1 MKNKEQWS
9 PSKYVLKNDNLK
21 GSRDK
26 KDVTIS
32 SRLFVDLVASFYQEN
47 IPLYVSGNLL
57 DLGCGK
63 VPLYEAYKNYIS
75 DNSCVDWQNTIHKNP
90 FLDIETDINQPLP
103 IENEIFDTV
112 ILSDVLEHIRKPEE
126 LIAEIHRI
134 MKPNGKFILNVP
146 FFYWLHEQ
154 PFDYFRYTKFA
165 LQSML
170 EDAGFKVLKLE
181 PMGGVPE
188 IMTDIFCKNVL
199 AVPVIGKPTVLLS
212 QFITR
217 LFLKTGIGKKVSK
230 KTAEKFPL
238 GYFVVVG
245 K

>member
-1 MKNKEQWS
+1 MKNKDQWT
-9 PSKYVLKNDNLK
+9 PSKYTFKKGKLKA
-21 GSRDK
+21 SRNK

-32 SRLFVDLVASFYQEN
+32 SRLFVDLVASFYQKN
-47 IPLYVSGNLL
+47 IPLHVAGKLL

-63 VPLYEAYKNYIS
+63 VPFYAAYKNYITE
-75 DNSCVDWQNTIHKNP
+75 NICVDWENTLHKNP

-103 IENEIFDTV
+103 IENEVFDTV

-134 MKPNGKFILNVP
+134 MKPNGKFILNIP

-154 PFDYFRYTKFA
+154 PFDYFRYTQFA
-165 LQSML
+165 LKSML
-170 EDAGFKVLKLE
+170 EDAGFTVMKLE

-188 IMTDIFCKNVL
+188 IMTDVFCKNML
-199 AVPVIGKPTVLLS
+199 AVPIIGKPTVLLS
-212 QFITR
+212 QFTTR
-217 LFLKTGIGKKVSK
+217 IFLKTGIGKKVSK

-238 GYFVVVG
+238 GYFVVVE